1 MLHMRSQQVLVVFL
15 AMLHQGSWHVAI
27 VRLHDV
33 IVCLHDAIG
42 MNMLHLCSYMLRVV
56 HVNVSK
62 LDLNNFDVANII
74 FQCCGYDVEFR
85 IADICWVLCRGGG
98 GGWLLM
104 LDVANIKFNVTNVEF
119 RCWRHV
125 MLGFLSRRRGGEL
138 MMLDVARN
146 TGRNIIATC
155 LQHVGKREEAR

>member
-1 MLHMRSQQVLVVFL
+1 
-15 AMLHQGSWHVAI
+15 
-27 VRLHDV
+27 
-33 IVCLHDAIG
+33 
-42 MNMLHLCSYMLRVV
+42 
-56 HVNVSK
+56 VNVSK

-74 FQCCGYDVEFR
+74 FQCCRYDVEFR